1 MIEKIDGCKN
11 NPENSSTTKVSKH
24 IPSGFSITTIS
35 SFRSIESKRDVNRGK
50 DRMRKLCEFLR
61 KHVMRL
67 IDFKKKKMNLLTKEQ
82 QKSYKNAKTQNKKK
96 TKKNVKNKYFKIT
109 KIRKVRDHCHY
120 TGEYRGVMHSI
131 CHIKDSV
138 SKI

>member
-61 KHVMRL
+61 KHAMRL
-67 IDFKKKKMNLLTKEQ
+67 IDCKKKKMNLLTKE
-82 QKSYKNAKTQNKKK
+82 
-96 TKKNVKNKYFKIT
+96 
-109 KIRKVRDHCHY
+109 
-120 TGEYRGVMHSI
+120 
-131 CHIKDSV
+131 
-138 SKI
+138 

>member
-1 MIEKIDGCKN
+1 MKIIYVIIISEDTNQKSDKEPFILYADLECIIQKIDGCKN

-50 DRMRKLCEFLR
+50 DCMRKLCEFLR

-67 IDFKKKKMNLLTKEQ
+67 IDFKKKKMNLLTK
-82 QKSYKNAKTQNKKK
+82 
-96 TKKNVKNKYFKIT
+96 
-109 KIRKVRDHCHY
+109 
-120 TGEYRGVMHSI
+120 
-131 CHIKDSV
+131 
-138 SKI
+138 

>member
-1 MIEKIDGCKN
+1 
-11 NPENSSTTKVSKH
+11 
-24 IPSGFSITTIS
+24 
-35 SFRSIESKRDVNRGK
+35 
-50 DRMRKLCEFLR
+50 
-61 KHVMRL
+61 MRL

-82 QKSYKNAKTQNKKK
+82 QKSYENAKKKQKTNKQKKCKKK
-96 TKKNVKNKYFKIT
+96 KKIKNKYFKII

-131 CHIKDSV
+131 CHIKDSA